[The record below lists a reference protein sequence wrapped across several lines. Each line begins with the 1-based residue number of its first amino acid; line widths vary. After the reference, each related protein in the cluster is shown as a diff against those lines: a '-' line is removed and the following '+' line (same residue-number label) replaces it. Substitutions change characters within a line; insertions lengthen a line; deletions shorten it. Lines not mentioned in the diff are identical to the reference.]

1 MKRTVAW
8 PSRHAE
14 RKSHLF
20 LSLSVSLLIL
30 LLGSYEKQVSGLLV
44 GKISPRGMITD
55 SSGEE
60 ELGKSETD
68 RECAR
73 TYGIGVNT
81 KVHKQLKLQASCKQ
95 DSRCIQAELLDSV
108 SA

>member
-1 MKRTVAW
+1 M
-8 PSRHAE
+8 HAG
-14 RKSHLF
+14 RKSHPFSLF

-44 GKISPRGMITD
+44 GKISPSGMITD

-81 KVHKQLKLQASCKQ
+81 KVHKQ
-95 DSRCIQAELLDSV
+95 
-108 SA
+108 

>member
-1 MKRTVAW
+1 MQKEN
-8 PSRHAE
+8 PFF
-14 RKSHLF
+14 F
-20 LSLSVSLLIL
+20 LSFSLSVSLLIL

-44 GKISPRGMITD
+44 GKISPSGMITD
-55 SSGEE
+55 SSGEA

-81 KVHKQLKLQASCKQ
+81 KVHKQ
-95 DSRCIQAELLDSV
+95 
-108 SA
+108 